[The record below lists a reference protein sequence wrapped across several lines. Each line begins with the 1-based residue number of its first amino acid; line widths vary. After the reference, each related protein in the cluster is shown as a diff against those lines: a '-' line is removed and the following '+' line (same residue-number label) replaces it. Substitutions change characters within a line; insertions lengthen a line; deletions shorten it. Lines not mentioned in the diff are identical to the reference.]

1 MASNASNREET
12 TIDDVVSR
20 LVNLRKD
27 LNLSQQDMATR
38 MQVSQPSVSSFESVG
53 SNPTL
58 RSVQRYARGLG
69 ARVVITIIAPR
80 RG

>member
-38 MQVSQPSVSSFESVG
+38 MQVSQPSVSSFESVD